1 MDFYAIMENNTGV
14 QEGMNDYGV
23 SFFFY
28 DFCVFYTACN
38 TCSSNIY
45 AKVINICKK
54 DHKWLR

>member
-45 AKVINICKK
+45 AKVINICK
-54 DHKWLR
+54 